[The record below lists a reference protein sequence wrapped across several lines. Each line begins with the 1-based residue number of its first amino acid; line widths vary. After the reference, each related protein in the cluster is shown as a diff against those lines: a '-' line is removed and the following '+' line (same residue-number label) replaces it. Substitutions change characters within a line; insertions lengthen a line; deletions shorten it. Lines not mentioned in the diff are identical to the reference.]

1 MLRQRWPLSETQKT
15 LLVMATQR
23 LNAEMDRILQMVA
36 KDALGDDWQPSMK
49 LQVQDDAIVEVSDGE
64 R

>member
-1 MLRQRWPLSETQKT
+1 MKWPLSETQKT